1 MKLLNEMFSI
11 VGPTGNLVN
20 VNERDFSDVDEF
32 TIRLNPEHIIYK
44 AHFPNHPITPG
55 VCIIRIIRELLE
67 LKLGVKLVLKE
78 VKNLKF
84 VIPVSP
90 INDPEVTIKWN
101 LKEFH
106 AKGSVEGNDKIYTKF
121 SLIFEKE

>member
-44 AHFPNHPITPG
+44 AHFPNYPITPG

-67 LKLGVKLVLKE
+67 LKLGVKLV
-78 VKNLKF
+78 LKF